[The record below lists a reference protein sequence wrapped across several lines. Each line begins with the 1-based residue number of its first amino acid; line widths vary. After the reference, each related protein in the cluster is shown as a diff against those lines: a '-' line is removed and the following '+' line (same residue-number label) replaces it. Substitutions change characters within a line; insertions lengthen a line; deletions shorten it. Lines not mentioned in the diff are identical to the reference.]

1 MQLAA
6 LAVLLGQTGLECEA
20 APILLTDSLIAEW
33 ASEAVR
39 HQPALRASKAG
50 LEAAAATEAG
60 VRVWEDPSFS
70 VGTIAGP
77 GMMRREEGNLIYG
90 LEQKLPLWGKP
101 AAERNIARAETE
113 RAAALHDYAVQS
125 ARFTIARQALDI
137 ASADEI
143 TAIRQEDLG
152 WVQSMTRVAEDR
164 YRNGK
169 GRQSEVLRMQNE
181 ASLRSL
187 QIETD
192 ERNRR
197 QQRIEMNRLLGRSWS
212 NDFAHLKLPGIA
224 PALNWTPALEEL
236 ALRGDGRLGVLD
248 HELHHAAARS
258 RLAEKQRLP
267 NVQLVAEARH
277 YTGDAGFREGLLGI
291 KMNLPFFNRQKYRHD
306 REAAQHRVTGVQAE
320 IEDYRLSLRTEIHR
334 LIVECDTARNEAL
347 TLRDEVI
354 PRGELA
360 VESARIGWTEGREPF
375 QDMLE
380 ARRALLEG
388 KLALIQAAARQHSLL
403 AELALRCGTRG
414 AEELM
419 HILTPSD
426 AIPQIDPATP

>member
-6 LAVLLGQTGLECEA
+6 LAVLLGQTGPECEA
-20 APILLTDSLIAEW
+20 APMPLTDSLIAEW

-39 HQPALRASKAG
+39 HQPALQASKAG
-50 LEAAAATEAG
+50 LEAAAAAEAG

-113 RAAALHDYAVQS
+113 RAAALHDYALQS
-125 ARFTIARQALDI
+125 VRFTIARQALVI
-137 ASADEI
+137 ASADDI
-143 TAIRQEDLG
+143 ATIRQEDLL
-152 WVQSMTRVAEDR
+152 WVRGMARVAEER
-164 YRNGK
+164 YRNGS
-169 GRQSEVLRMQNE
+169 GRQSEILRTQNE
-181 ASLRSL
+181 ASLRLL
-187 QIETD
+187 QVETD

-197 QQRIEMNRLLGRSWS
+197 QQRIELNRLLGRSLT
-212 NDFAHLKLPGIA
+212 NDVHHLKLPGIA
-224 PALNWTPALEEL
+224 PALHWSPALEEL

-248 HELHHAAARS
+248 HELHHATARS

-267 NVQLVAEARH
+267 DVQLVAEARH

-291 KMNLPFFNRQKYRHD
+291 KMNLPFFNRQNYRHD
-306 REAAQHRVTGVQAE
+306 RDAAQHRVTGVQAE

-334 LIVECDTARNEAL
+334 IIAECDTARREAL

-360 VESARIGWTEGREPF
+360 VESARIGWTEGRELF
-375 QDMLE
+375 LDVLE

-388 KLALIQAAARQHSLL
+388 KLALIQATARQHSLL

-414 AEELM
+414 AGELVQ
-419 HILTPSD
+419 LVTPSE
-426 AIPQIDPATP
+426 AIPEIGSATP